1 MKGFRNRILAPLAI
15 PVGATA
21 VIVAVVFNYSRILL
35 FLEKRD
41 NAAVST
47 GVAVLVSAGVL
58 FGSAYFSSR
67 REARKAGVAVLGTA
81 AIVLV
86 FAGGYGSGASHA
98 VEKGGGGGGE
108 AGGGGEV
115 TLGAHEFAF
124 TPNAITLPPG
134 VIKID
139 LRNDGR
145 SLHTFQFETVAKF
158 KKLEAPPGTTASGA
172 VQLGPGTYTFF
183 CSELGHRGS
192 GMEGKLTVAKPGKG

>member
-21 VIVAVVFNYSRILL
+21 LIVAVVFNYSRILL
-35 FLEKRD
+35 FLEKRN

-47 GVAVLVSAGVL
+47 GVAILVSAAVL

-67 REARKAGVAVLGTA
+67 REARTAGLTVLGTA

-86 FAGGYGSGASHA
+86 FAGGYGSGAGHA
-98 VEKGGGGGGE
+98 VEKGGGGGE
-108 AGGGGEV
+108 AGSGGEV
-115 TLGAHEFAF
+115 TLGAKEFAF

-134 VIKID
+134 VIKIT

-145 SLHTFQFETVAKF
+145 SLHTFQFENAAKF

-172 VQLGPGTYTFF
+172 VQLGSGTYTFY

-192 GMEGKLTVAKPGKG
+192 GMEGKLTVAKSGKG

>member
-35 FLEKRD
+35 FLEKRG

-47 GVAVLVSAGVL
+47 GVAILVSAAVL
-58 FGSAYFSSR
+58 FGSAYFASR
-67 REARKAGVAVLGTA
+67 REARQAGLAVLGTA

-98 VEKGGGGGGE
+98 VEKGGGGGETGS
-108 AGGGGEV
+108 GGEV

-134 VIKID
+134 VIKIG
-139 LRNDGR
+139 LRNDGK
-145 SLHTFQFETVAKF
+145 SLHTFQFETVAKI
-158 KKLEAPPGTTASGA
+158 KKLAAT
-172 VQLGPGTYTFF
+172 
-183 CSELGHRGS
+183 
-192 GMEGKLTVAKPGKG
+192 